1 MVIPGE
7 LVVELGGRR
16 LDVEFG
22 QVGTMV
28 ELYGYRS
35 PLPGMGAALLEH
47 EGKGRESRGIA
58 LEDDLDGVSK
68 LVLSIVVEQ
77 KQKLRDQAS
86 RRLAFL
92 EGLVEEEMGFGQD
105 GFESAEV
112 ERGLSLFAEFEKC
125 LSMLGGFQE
134 LASVEAPA
142 VDGHDGRAIQDA
154 DLGVGSGEGEVFT
167 DGVWRNGILIEIKTD
182 EDSFGGE
189 SRLEQLD
196 LESVLR
202 QRQKVVLFLAKDIED
217 PLRVFLGM
225 RPEKRLV
232 APQVGFPIEV
242 DEVGEV
248 PALEEALANE
258 PDGSLD
264 ATFLIASSRGAEL
277 WLEVVMGA
285 KLEKPGMKASLAAEA
300 FQNSGL
306 EVVVEQA
313 PGAASKRLEGPDV
326 AQEEV
331 FECLV
336 EEELEVEGAGVGQR
350 EHEAGKAP
358 FGLTDANPS
367 EVSPVNLTLLPR
379 EELQACEDLG
389 HSRSQATDEASQLSD
404 AAGVST
410 VSEHGEHPRRLPPGR
425 LVASHPLRR
434 LL

>member
-1 MVIPGE
+1 M
-7 LVVELGGRR
+7 
-16 LDVEFG
+16 
-22 QVGTMV
+22 GTT
-28 ELYGYRS
+28 LF
-35 PLPGMGAALLEH
+35 EH

-77 KQKLRDQAS
+77 KQKLRDQTS

-105 GFESAEV
+105 GFESAKV
-112 ERGLSLFAEFEKC
+112 ERGLSFFAEFEKC
-125 LSMLGGFQE
+125 LSMLGGFEE

-167 DGVWRNGILIEIKTD
+167 DGVWRNGILIEIETD

-189 SRLEQLD
+189 GRLEQLD
-196 LESVLR
+196 LESVLG

-217 PLRVFLGM
+217 PLRVFLRM

-232 APQVGFPIEV
+232 TPQVGFPIEV

-264 ATFLIASSRGAEL
+264 ATFLIASPRGAEL
-277 WLEVVMGA
+277 WLEVIMGA

-313 PGAASKRLEGPDV
+313 SGATTERLEGPDV

-331 FECLV
+331 LECLV

-350 EHEAGKAP
+350 EHEARKAP

-367 EVSPVNLTLLPR
+367 EVSPVNLALLAR
-379 EELQACEDLG
+379 EELQACEDFD

-404 AAGVST
+404 AAGVT
-410 VSEHGEHPRRLPPGR
+410 AVSEHGENTGGPRARVSFQRLFG
-425 LVASHPLRR
+425 
-434 LL
+434 